1 MASLKE
7 TLPHIALIAKADIK
21 KKEFSVG
28 LNSTI
33 NVFEGRFNA
42 WHKSFRKRYEDG
54 NQDAID
60 RYDSFVAESEI
71 LAQHIYDYFVEDEE
85 QDDSSSI
92 DNKADQIKDAIDDDD
107 DGKPVIEPIIPAVE
121 PIVTPPI
128 VTPPIVEPV
137 IEPIEPIIEPTKP
150 VVEPEKASSKSEQ
163 ILSDLF
169 KEGIVS
175 GITKEILRAKGFDT
189 SFWGDLS
196 STGQKCGKYRLSK
209 KVNDELYNL
218 EKI

>member
-1 MASLKE
+1 MATFKE
-7 TLPHIALIAKADIK
+7 TLPHIALIARADIK
-21 KKEFSVG
+21 TKEFSAG

-33 NVFEGRFNA
+33 NVFERRFNS
-42 WHKSFRKRYEDG
+42 WHKSFRKRYDEG
-54 NQDAID
+54 NQDAING
-60 RYDSFVAESEI
+60 YDSFFAESEI
-71 LAQHIYDYFVEDEE
+71 LAQHIYDHFVEDDE
-85 QDDSSSI
+85 QDDSASI
-92 DNKADQIKDAIDDDD
+92 DDKADQIKDAIIDDVI
-107 DGKPVIEPIIPAVE
+107 PV
-121 PIVTPPI
+121 T
-128 VTPPIVEPV
+128 EPV
-137 IEPIEPIIEPTKP
+137 IEPVIPINEPIIEPVIP
-150 VVEPEKASSKSEQ
+150 VTEPVIPVVEPIIEPVIPIVEPEKASSKSEQ

>member
-71 LAQHIYDYFVEDEE
+71 LAQHIYDYFVEEDE
-85 QDDSSSI
+85 QDDSASI

-107 DGKPVIEPIIPAVE
+107 GKPVIEPVIPAVE

-128 VTPPIVEPV
+128 VEPPIVEPV
-137 IEPIEPIIEPTKP
+137 IEPIIEPIIEPVIP
-150 VVEPEKASSKSEQ
+150 IVEPEKASSKSEQ

>member
-42 WHKSFRKRYEDG
+42 WHKSFRKRYDEG

-85 QDDSSSI
+85 QDDSASI
-92 DNKADQIKDAIDDDD
+92 DDKANQIKDAIDDNDD
-107 DGKPVIEPIIPAVE
+107 DGKPIIEPVIEPIAE
-121 PIVTPPI
+121 SI

-137 IEPIEPIIEPTKP
+137 IEPIEPA
-150 VVEPEKASSKSEQ
+150 VEPEKASSKSEQ